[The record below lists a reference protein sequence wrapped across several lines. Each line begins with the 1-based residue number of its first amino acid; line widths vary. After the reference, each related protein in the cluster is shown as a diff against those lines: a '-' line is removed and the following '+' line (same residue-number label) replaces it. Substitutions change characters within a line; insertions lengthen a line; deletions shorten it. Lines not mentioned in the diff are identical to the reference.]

1 MSLYVFPKEE
11 TYHLNKDGCAN
22 NTPFSLPIS
31 DPANIW
37 GFIYEDETD
46 LIFDANIQVA
56 FYEVES
62 QYLFQIQ
69 VQPLTIFDDF
79 IIAYDTNGRKYLY
92 FRGLKAGVLASPTF
106 CKFLLGFT
114 DNNGDTYTTYPYSPI
129 GDVYGCGCGDEP
141 TVEIESTP
149 QDDYD
154 CCGIYYGKGINVIYA
169 SDPELKAIN
178 RTEIYGSLKAAPAQ
192 SKVKRFNNCKVKS
205 IDFAKKKRIRYQP
218 VPAEYMNLVDCILS
232 SGNIKVD
239 GVEYLVDANNNFDE
253 LEAVCLCMFSQ
264 DIRLSE
270 CNCVKNFGCDV
281 DESIVPT
288 CNIFGLT
295 ATAAQPC
302 FDFNG
307 TIVNGYI
314 INWFEAGTITNIIV
328 TGDPING
335 TFSVPAGTLTAGIF
349 VNINMPTTITLTSD
363 TTDPLNPL
371 CSTSITI
378 TPPDCPMLRMK
389 FVTGSPELSF
399 TLAQWNTA
407 FNLPINGTPFTGI
420 AVVGD
425 NVYLTNGGVS
435 NIDINNYFGFDTN
448 NGNLLEFDDSLS
460 GYIFS
465 GSINSFYDC
474 PVLTTLLLPALQ
486 KVNANFASNC
496 QNLTVVDIPTATLIG
511 GFAFSNSG
519 TLSGNLAVN
528 MPQVVTIL
536 QAAFN
541 GSGIVTASGPSC
553 ITVNQFAF
561 SFCSYLTTVNL
572 PIATAIGDSCFN
584 NDTSLTSVSLN
595 SCTNLGGGVAVN
607 LVFDNIFGITAT
619 ITVPIFLQ
627 TCNAGN
633 PDGDLVTFISNNPAS
648 TIIYV

>member
-31 DPANIW
+31 DPKNIW

-46 LIFDANIQVA
+46 LIFDANIQAA
-56 FYEVES
+56 FYEAES
-62 QYLFQIQ
+62 PYLFQIQ

-114 DNNGDTYTTYPYSPI
+114 DNNGDAYTTYPYTPI

-169 SDPELKAIN
+169 SDPDLHAIN

-192 SKVKRFNNCKVKS
+192 NKVKRFNNCKVKS

-270 CNCVKNFGCDV
+270 CNCVKSFGCDIN
-281 DESIVPT
+281 EGTPT
-288 CNIFGLT
+288 CSIFNVIATQSLT
-295 ATAAQPC
+295 C
-302 FDFNG
+302 FNYLG
-307 TIVNGYI
+307 TIINGYTL
-314 INWFEAGTITNIIV
+314 NWSETGTITNVII
-328 TGDPING
+328 TGDLQG
-335 TFSVPAGTLTAGIF
+335 SFSVPAGTLTTGILI
-349 VNINMPTTITLTSD
+349 NINTPTTITLTSD

-435 NIDINNYFGFDTN
+435 NIDINNYFRFAAN
-448 NGNLLEFDDSLS
+448 NARLLEFDDSLS
-460 GYIFS
+460 SYIYS
-465 GSINSFYDC
+465 GSTGSFEGC
-474 PVLTTLLLPALQ
+474 PLLTTLLLPVLQ
-486 KVNANFASNC
+486 IVNINFAANC
-496 QNLTVVDIPTATLIG
+496 PNLSFVDIPTATIIAD
-511 GFAFSNSG
+511 FAFSGSG
-519 TLSGNLAVN
+519 VTLGNLNVN
-528 MPQVVTIL
+528 MPQVTYL
-536 QAAFN
+536 QYACFN
-541 GSGIVTASGPSC
+541 GSGIVS
-553 ITVNQFAF
+553 VNCPLCTLVNTFALA
-561 SFCSYLTTVNL
+561 FCSYLTTVNL

-584 NDTSLTSVSLN
+584 NDTSLTSVIIS
-595 SCTNLGGGVAVN
+595 SCVNLGIGLGDN
-607 LVFDNIFGITAT
+607 QVFGTIYGITAT
-619 ITVPIFLQ
+619 ITVPTFLQ

-633 PDGDLVTFISNNPAS
+633 PDGDLVVFISNNPAS

>member
-1 MSLYVFPKEE
+1 MQ
-11 TYHLNKDGCAN
+11 A
-22 NTPFSLPIS
+22 
-31 DPANIW
+31 
-37 GFIYEDETD
+37 
-46 LIFDANIQVA
+46 A

-114 DNNGDTYTTYPYSPI
+114 DNNGDTYTTYPYTPI

-192 SKVKRFNNCKVKS
+192 NKVKRFNNCKVKS

-232 SGNIKVD
+232 SGNIKVN
-239 GVEYLVDANNNFDE
+239 GVDYLVDTNNNFDE

-389 FVTGSPELSF
+389 FLPSSPELSF

-407 FNLPINGTPFTGI
+407 FNLPANGTPFTGL

-425 NVYLTNGGVS
+425 NVYLNNGGFS
-435 NIDINNYFGFDTN
+435 NVILNNFLAGN
-448 NGNLLEFDDSLS
+448 ANLLEFDDSLV
-460 GYIFS
+460 GYI
-465 GSINSFYDC
+465 YDSAIGAFDGC
-474 PVLTTLLLPALQ
+474 ANLTTLLTLAIANIPA
-486 KVNANFASNC
+486 NYAANC
-496 QNLTVVDIPTATLIG
+496 PNLNTVDIYSAITVG
-511 GFAFSNSG
+511 DGAFFLSG
-519 TLSGNLAVN
+519 TTYGVMAVN
-528 MPQVVTIL
+528 MPQVVTIIKD
-536 QAAFN
+536 AFS
-541 GSGIVTASGPSC
+541 GSGIVTVNC
-553 ITVNQFAF
+553 LLCTTVGQYAFAF
-561 SFCSYLTTVNL
+561 CGYLVTVNL
-572 PIATAIGDSCFN
+572 PAVTSIGNNCFN
-584 NDTSLTSVSLN
+584 NDYSLN
-595 SCTNLGGGVAVN
+595 SVAIVSCTNLGGGVGLN
-607 LVFDNIFGITAT
+607 LVFDNIFGIIAT
-619 ITVPIFLQ
+619 VSVPIFLQ

-633 PDGDLVTFISNNPAS
+633 PDGDLTAFISNNPAS
-648 TIIYV
+648 TIVYL

>member
-11 TYHLNKDGCAN
+11 TYHLNKDDCAN

-46 LIFDANIQVA
+46 LIFDANMQAA

-114 DNNGDTYTTYPYSPI
+114 DNNGDTYTTYPYTPI

-169 SDPELKAIN
+169 SDPDLHAIN

-192 SKVKRFNNCKVKS
+192 NKVKRFNNCKVKS

-232 SGNIKVD
+232 SGNVKVD
-239 GVEYLVDANNNFDE
+239 GVDYLVDANNNFDE

-270 CNCVKNFGCDV
+270 CNCVKNFGCDIEGCFITNLQVIATV
-281 DESIVPT
+281 DNCSQPIPNFAYTLSWNVLNVPT
-288 CNIFGLT
+288 SVVLSG
-295 ATAAQPC
+295 
-302 FDFNG
+302 
-307 TIVNGYI
+307 
-314 INWFEAGTITNIIV
+314 
-328 TGDPING
+328 GDPILNNSLPS
-335 TFSVPAGTLTAGIF
+335 TIPIVSSQYIVFVEPNTTAF
-349 VNINMPTTITLTSD
+349 FTVTNADDPTCFATIQ
-363 TTDPLNPL
+363 
-371 CSTSITI
+371 IVA
-378 TPPDCPMLRMK
+378 PDCQPQVLRMK
-389 FVTGSPELSF
+389 FLPNSPELSF

-407 FNLPINGTPFTGI
+407 FNLPINGTPFT
-420 AVVGD
+420 ALTVVGD
-425 NVYLTNGGVS
+425 NVYLDNGGVS
-435 NIDINNYFGFDTN
+435 DIDINNYFGFDTN

-486 KVNANFASNC
+486 IVNTNFASNC
-496 QNLTVVDIPTATLIG
+496 QNLTVVDIPTATIIG
-511 GFAFSNSG
+511 DFAFSNSG

-561 SFCSYLTTVNL
+561 SFCLYLTTVNL
-572 PIATAIGDSCFN
+572 PIATTVGNNCFN

>member
-46 LIFDANIQVA
+46 LIFDANIQAA

-270 CNCVKNFGCDV
+270 CNCVKNFGCDIEGCFITNLQVIATV
-281 DESIVPT
+281 DNCSQPIPNFAYTLSWNVLNVPT
-288 CNIFGLT
+288 SVVLSG
-295 ATAAQPC
+295 
-302 FDFNG
+302 
-307 TIVNGYI
+307 
-314 INWFEAGTITNIIV
+314 
-328 TGDPING
+328 GDPILNNSLPS
-335 TFSVPAGTLTAGIF
+335 TIPIVSSQYIVFVEPNTTAF
-349 VNINMPTTITLTSD
+349 FTVTNADDPTCFATIQ
-363 TTDPLNPL
+363 
-371 CSTSITI
+371 IVA
-378 TPPDCPMLRMK
+378 PDCQPQVLRMK
-389 FVTGSPELSF
+389 FLPNSPELSF

-407 FNLPINGTPFTGI
+407 FNLPINGTPFT
-420 AVVGD
+420 ALTVVGD
-425 NVYLTNGGVS
+425 NVYLDNGGVS
-435 NIDINNYFGFDTN
+435 DIDINNYFGFDTN

-561 SFCSYLTTVNL
+561 SFCLYLTTVNL

>member
-46 LIFDANIQVA
+46 IVFDANMQAA

-192 SKVKRFNNCKVKS
+192 NKVKRFNNCKVKS

-270 CNCVKNFGCDV
+270 CNCVKNFGCDIEGCFITNLQVIATV
-281 DESIVPT
+281 DNCSQPIPNFAYTLSWNVLNVPT
-288 CNIFGLT
+288 SVVLSG
-295 ATAAQPC
+295 
-302 FDFNG
+302 
-307 TIVNGYI
+307 
-314 INWFEAGTITNIIV
+314 
-328 TGDPING
+328 GDPILNNSLPS
-335 TFSVPAGTLTAGIF
+335 TIPIVSSQYIVFVEPNTTAF
-349 VNINMPTTITLTSD
+349 FTVTNADDPTCFATIQ
-363 TTDPLNPL
+363 
-371 CSTSITI
+371 IVA
-378 TPPDCPMLRMK
+378 PDCQPQVLRMK
-389 FVTGSPELSF
+389 FLPNSPELSF

-407 FNLPINGTPFTGI
+407 FNLPINGTPFT
-420 AVVGD
+420 ALTVVGD
-425 NVYLTNGGVS
+425 NVYLDNGGVS
-435 NIDINNYFGFDTN
+435 DIDINNYFGFDTN

-541 GSGIVTASGPSC
+541 GSGIVTANCPSC

-561 SFCSYLTTVNL
+561 SFCLYLTTVNL

>member
-11 TYHLNKDGCAN
+11 TYHLNKDDCAN

-46 LIFDANIQVA
+46 LIFDANMQAA

-232 SGNIKVD
+232 SGNVKVD
-239 GVEYLVDANNNFDE
+239 GVDYLVDANNNFDE
-253 LEAVCLCMFSQ
+253 LE
-264 DIRLSE
+264 SE
-270 CNCVKNFGCDV
+270 C
-281 DESIVPT
+281 
-288 CNIFGLT
+288 IFCY
-295 ATAAQPC
+295 Q
-302 FDFNG
+302 
-307 TIVNGYI
+307 
-314 INWFEAGTITNIIV
+314 
-328 TGDPING
+328 
-335 TFSVPAGTLTAGIF
+335 
-349 VNINMPTTITLTSD
+349 
-363 TTDPLNPL
+363 
-371 CSTSITI
+371 
-378 TPPDCPMLRMK
+378 
-389 FVTGSPELSF
+389 
-399 TLAQWNTA
+399 
-407 FNLPINGTPFTGI
+407 
-420 AVVGD
+420 
-425 NVYLTNGGVS
+425 
-435 NIDINNYFGFDTN
+435 
-448 NGNLLEFDDSLS
+448 
-460 GYIFS
+460 
-465 GSINSFYDC
+465 
-474 PVLTTLLLPALQ
+474 
-486 KVNANFASNC
+486 
-496 QNLTVVDIPTATLIG
+496 
-511 GFAFSNSG
+511 
-519 TLSGNLAVN
+519 
-528 MPQVVTIL
+528 
-536 QAAFN
+536 
-541 GSGIVTASGPSC
+541 
-553 ITVNQFAF
+553 
-561 SFCSYLTTVNL
+561 
-572 PIATAIGDSCFN
+572 
-584 NDTSLTSVSLN
+584 
-595 SCTNLGGGVAVN
+595 
-607 LVFDNIFGITAT
+607 
-619 ITVPIFLQ
+619 
-627 TCNAGN
+627 
-633 PDGDLVTFISNNPAS
+633 
-648 TIIYV
+648 

>member
-46 LIFDANIQVA
+46 IVFDANIQAA

-114 DNNGDTYTTYPYSPI
+114 DNNGDTYTTYPYTPI

-205 IDFAKKKRIRYQP
+205 IDFAIKKRIRYQP

-270 CNCVKNFGCDV
+270 CNCVKNFGCDIEGCFITNLQVIATV
-281 DESIVPT
+281 DNCSQPIPNFAYTLSWNVLNVPT
-288 CNIFGLT
+288 SVVLSG
-295 ATAAQPC
+295 
-302 FDFNG
+302 
-307 TIVNGYI
+307 
-314 INWFEAGTITNIIV
+314 
-328 TGDPING
+328 GDPILNNSLPS
-335 TFSVPAGTLTAGIF
+335 TIPIVSSQYIVFVEPNTTAF
-349 VNINMPTTITLTSD
+349 FTVTNADDPTCFATIQ
-363 TTDPLNPL
+363 
-371 CSTSITI
+371 IVA
-378 TPPDCPMLRMK
+378 PDCQPQVLRMK
-389 FVTGSPELSF
+389 FLPNSPELSF

-407 FNLPINGTPFTGI
+407 FNLPINGTPFT
-420 AVVGD
+420 ALTVVGD
-425 NVYLTNGGVS
+425 NVYLDNGGVS
-435 NIDINNYFGFDTN
+435 DIDINNYFGFNTN

-486 KVNANFASNC
+486 IVNTNFASNC
-496 QNLTVVDIPTATLIG
+496 QNLTVVDIPTATIIG
-511 GFAFSNSG
+511 DFAFSNSG

-553 ITVNQFAF
+553 ITVNHFAF
-561 SFCSYLTTVNL
+561 SFCLYLTTVNL
-572 PIATAIGDSCFN
+572 PIATTVGNNCFN